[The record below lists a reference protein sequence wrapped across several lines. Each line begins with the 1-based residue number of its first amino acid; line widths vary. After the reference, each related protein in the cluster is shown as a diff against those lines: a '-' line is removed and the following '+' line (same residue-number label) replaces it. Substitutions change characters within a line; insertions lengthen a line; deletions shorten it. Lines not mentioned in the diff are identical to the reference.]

1 MPARHELLNRVLE
14 LSADELLRREHRAFS
29 SRLWSRI
36 IAVEEGPYPSA
47 EASRRATERALYAIS
62 NTETISDFASL
73 RERLKRLQIAIRGES
88 YEMAHYKAQSLR
100 EGFLQL
106 RSRRGFDSETSQ
118 IALQA
123 LVTFLRKVQDHLEKK
138 LQDQTY
144 DLPVLRISASLSDHA
159 TEISG
164 WIEQKRFTLGEEK
177 DV

>member
-1 MPARHELLNRVLE
+1 MNFLIEFWNWVQTNSSGVSIVLSVLGFGVVLLQLKKV
-14 LSADELLRREHRAFS
+14 HT
-29 SRLWSRI
+29 
-36 IAVEEGPYPSA
+36 SA
-47 EASRRATERALYAIS
+47 EASRRATERALYVIA

-88 YEMAHYKAQSLR
+88 YEMAHYEAQSLR
-100 EGFLQL
+100 EGFHQL

-123 LVTFLRKVQDHLEKK
+123 MVTFLRKVQDHLEKK